1 MTTKKR
7 IPIHFD
13 NVKFDKLN
21 ELYWTKVGLQK
32 KIEQEFKKLL
42 AKPDMSS
49 IDYSNALD
57 EFYKQLELEKK
68 EQNTLLTLL
77 EINWLNY
84 YQSTPTTS
92 RRLQVDHAKVKDAV
106 QPNAEDHTTYAQTSE
121 ELQRH
126 AVCIEVIKA
135 LVSAKPYTSNY
146 YNFVMTNR
154 MFNPLISWDAN
165 AMQYVPN
172 YLFIKDYF

>member
-68 EQNTLLTLL
+68 EQNTLLLTGDKLAQLL
-77 EINWLNY
+77 SIDTNNIA
-84 YQSTPTTS
+84 
-92 RRLQVDHAKVKDAV
+92 RLQVDHAKVKDAV

>member
-13 NVKFDKLN
+13 KVKFDKLN

-42 AKPDMSS
+42 AKPDMTD

-57 EFYKQLELEKK
+57 EFHKQLELEKK
-68 EQNTLLTLL
+68 EQNSLHLTGDRLAQLLS
-77 EINWLNY
+77 ID
-84 YQSTPTTS
+84 TTNIAS
-92 RRLQVDHAKVKDAV
+92 LQVDYAKVKDAV
-106 QPNAEDHTTYAQTSE
+106 QPSAEDLTTYAQTSE
-121 ELQRH
+121 ELHRH

-135 LVSAKPYTSNY
+135 LVSAKPFTNNY
-146 YNFVMTNR
+146 YNHVTINR
-154 MFNPLISWDAN
+154 MFNPLILWDPS
-165 AMQYVPN
+165 AMQYIPN

>member
-1 MTTKKR
+1 
-7 IPIHFD
+7 
-13 NVKFDKLN
+13 LN
-21 ELYWTKVGLQK
+21 ESYWAKVGLQK

-42 AKPDMSS
+42 AKPDMAD

-68 EQNTLLTLL
+68 EQNTLHLTGDKLAQLL
-77 EINWLNY
+77 SIDTTNIASL
-84 YQSTPTTS
+84 QSEYK
-92 RRLQVDHAKVKDAV
+92 KVKDAV
-106 QPNAEDHTTYAQTSE
+106 QPNADDHTTYAETSE
-121 ELQRH
+121 ELHRH

-135 LVSAKPYTSNY
+135 LVSAKPFTNHY
-146 YNFVMTNR
+146 YNHVTINR
-154 MFNPLISWDAN
+154 MFNPLISWDSS